1 VRGEKAVYF
10 ICAAQLWMV
19 VIGPFACRTL
29 ESVLGIALPAARTY
43 RCAKRD
49 VSASSRPFLRDEMRR
64 QSASLLQHWSVI
76 VLLVCYE
83 ACAEWLVSWAPL
95 YYEAKF
101 AFILWLTLR
110 GGTQKVY
117 QRLVAPFFE
126 TYEMLIDKGL
136 RSIGA
141 SVSLR
146 AVDLASGAAARLR
159 RSSVS
164 FLSAGTD
171 VLQMVARAEEQLVEL
186 QEETATVAET
196 KTAVDDAGRVAQ
208 TRAVVDAPPLCRSEG
223 AGTWHAGAALKL
235 RRSARTPQR
244 AKSSISID
252 SLSGGI
258 TVDFFSGG
266 VWRTGRVKR
275 VLRASNTASVAWFSE
290 GGAPELTTVTLK
302 CLAKHGT
309 KVEGG

>member
-1 VRGEKAVYF
+1 MLFV
-10 ICAAQLWMV
+10 
-19 VIGPFACRTL
+19 GPFACRTL

-83 ACAEWLVSWAPL
+83 ACTEWLVSWAPL

-101 AFILWLTLR
+101 VFILWLTLR

-126 TYEMLIDKGL
+126 MYEPLIDKGL
-136 RSIGA
+136 RSIGV

-164 FLSAGTD
+164 FLSAGTG
-171 VLQMVARAEEQLVEL
+171 VLQMVARAEEQLVDL
-186 QEETATVAET
+186 QQSTAVAAET
-196 KTAVDDAGRVAQ
+196 KMGEDGAGRGA
-208 TRAVVDAPPLCRSEG
+208 RMPAVVDTSPLHRQEG
-223 AGTWHAGAALKL
+223 ASASHADAALKL

-244 AKSSISID
+244 AKLSVSSD
-252 SLSGGI
+252 SLSAGI

-266 VWRTGRVKR
+266 VWRGGTVKR

-309 KVEGG
+309 KVD